1 MSAARGRDPRLAI
14 VGAAGV
20 VGSQIADLIG
30 TRGFPCSELKLFG
43 SEHGASDAVES
54 GENRLPVEPLVSPA
68 DLGGFDIGFL
78 AVSQS
83 TAAEIIRARP
93 GPVLIDMSAAMRAPG
108 AAPMAAPGVTA
119 RERLRHLASEKVFA
133 APHPGAHAIATV
145 LSALGIDSGFAGA
158 TVMMGASADGHESVS
173 KLFSQSAELLN
184 ARLELEED
192 ETQAAFNVFTPE
204 GGREL
209 AAAIVAQVAALM
221 GGGPSL
227 AVEVIRVPVFHGGA
241 TTIYIA
247 GDRER
252 WPARLRAAPGV
263 LLLESDEP
271 AELIDAIGNEAIVA
285 KIGDGAGGAVVSCF
299 YDSARL
305 AAMAALW
312 LAENLTLLSSS

>member
-1 MSAARGRDPRLAI
+1 MSAARGRDQRVAI
-14 VGAAGV
+14 VGAPGV

-30 TRGFPCSELKLFG
+30 KRGFPCSEVKLFG
-43 SEHGASDAVES
+43 SEHGAGDAVES
-54 GENRLPVEPLVSPA
+54 GESRLPVEPLLSPL
-68 DLGGFDIGFL
+68 DLAGFDFAFL

-83 TAAEIIRARP
+83 TAAEIIRAMP
-93 GPVLIDMSAAMRAPG
+93 GPILIDMSAATREPG
-108 AAPMAAPGVTA
+108 AMPMVAPGVTE
-119 RERLRHLASEKVFA
+119 RERLRQLAGEKVFA
-133 APHPGAHAIATV
+133 VPHPGAQAIATV

-158 TVMMGASADGHESVS
+158 AVMMGASADGHESVS

-184 ARLELEED
+184 ARLDLEED
-192 ETQAAFNVFTPE
+192 ETQVAFNVFTPE

-221 GGGPSL
+221 DGGPSL
-227 AVEVIRVPVFHGGA
+227 AVEVIRVPIFHGGG
-241 TTIYIA
+241 TTIYVA
-247 GDRER
+247 GDREQ

-285 KIGDGAGGAVVSCF
+285 KISDGAGGAVVSCF

-312 LAENLTLLSSS
+312 IAENLTLLSSS